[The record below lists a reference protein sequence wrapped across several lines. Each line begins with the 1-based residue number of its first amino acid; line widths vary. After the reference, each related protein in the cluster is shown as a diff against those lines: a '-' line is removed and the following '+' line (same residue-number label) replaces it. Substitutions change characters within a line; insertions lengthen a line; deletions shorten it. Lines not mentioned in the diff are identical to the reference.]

1 MHSTHQFDKF
11 NPIQLNMSFQI
22 VFFFFGGLIG
32 LIVKKEE
39 EKKSWII
46 FKLEK
51 FLIQKN

>member
-22 VFFFFGGLIG
+22 FFFFGGGLIG

-39 EKKSWII
+39 KKRVGLYS
-46 FKLEK
+46 
-51 FLIQKN
+51 N

>member
-22 VFFFFGGLIG
+22 VFFFFFGGLIG

-39 EKKSWII
+39 KKRVGLYS
-46 FKLEK
+46 
-51 FLIQKN
+51 N